1 MAKAGKEQSQPQTRL
16 LFQKAGVPTDWWGY
30 ARGRWG
36 QPEGLARPNPGSLG
50 QSKAMTVMDLL
61 HAGKHREGL
70 PQEAVKCIWVHTHL
84 PHDTTYSCLQALETL
99 LCIIMLATKSIK
111 KSKKKT

>member
-1 MAKAGKEQSQPQTRL
+1 
-16 LFQKAGVPTDWWGY
+16 
-30 ARGRWG
+30 
-36 QPEGLARPNPGSLG
+36 
-50 QSKAMTVMDLL
+50 MTVMDLL

-84 PHDTTYSCLQALETL
+84 PHDTTYSCLQALQTL